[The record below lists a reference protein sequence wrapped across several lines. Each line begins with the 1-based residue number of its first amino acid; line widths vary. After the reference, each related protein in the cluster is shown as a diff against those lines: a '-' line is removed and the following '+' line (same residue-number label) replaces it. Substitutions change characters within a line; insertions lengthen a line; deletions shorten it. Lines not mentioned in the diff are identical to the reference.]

1 MFEFL
6 NSVVPFSKLT
16 DCALLMLNQ
25 TFLCSVNTFLLLKHR
40 KQLLQKYFFV
50 FILCFVKHKSVKIF
64 DIHIMWLVFI
74 NYKQQIHWIF
84 EGLVWNVNW
93 KSQFIFII
101 KHVNANIVLFSN
113 LAKIFFS
120 HRKPNPIIIKIISK
134 FFIFPCNS
142 F

>member
-16 DCALLMLNQ
+16 DCAPLMLNQ
-25 TFLCSVNTFLLLKHR
+25 TLLCSVKTFLLLKHR
-40 KQLLQKYFFV
+40 KQFLQKYFFV

-64 DIHIMWLVFI
+64 DIHIMWLVFV

-113 LAKIFFS
+113 LAKIIFS
-120 HRKPNPIIIKIISK
+120 HRKHNPIIIKIISK